1 MSRGTGRFLAVLGLG
16 ACVLAVVAAPGAG
29 AGEGDD
35 AASSTTLVRGQGF
48 GAAASAG
55 SLNTL
60 TITGKP
66 VDGRINVFTGATG
79 RLTIVSPEGVN
90 SPVGVT
96 QCTQDSP
103 TQVSCDPG
111 FIGAITAQLLEG
123 DDVFKASPGLPVI
136 FGVVISGQR
145 RPLDGGPGRDLIAG
159 AAGPDHLVGGA
170 GPDNVNGNGNG
181 DLLEG
186 NSGRDKL
193 KGGPGKDFCNG
204 GSGTDVGKSCSA
216 TKQIP

>member
-1 MSRGTGRFLAVLGLG
+1 MTGIGRITSHIALG
-16 ACVLAVVAAPGAG
+16 ACALALIAAPGAG
-29 AGEGDD
+29 AGDRASTASETAVVEGS
-35 AASSTTLVRGQGF
+35 AH

-66 VDGRINVFTGATG
+66 VDGRINVFAGPAG
-79 RLTIVSPEGVN
+79 RLTIISPEGVN
-90 SPVGVT
+90 SPAGVT
-96 QCTQDSP
+96 QCTQDSA

-123 DDVFKASPGLPVI
+123 NDTFKASPALRVI
-136 FGVVISGQR
+136 FGVIVDGR
-145 RPLDGGPGRDLIAG
+145 PRPLDGGPGHDRIVG
-159 AAGPDHLVGGA
+159 AAAPDHLVGGS
-170 GPDNVNGNGNG
+170 GPDNLNGNAGG
-181 DLLEG
+181 DLLAG

-204 GSGTDVGKSCSA
+204 GSGPDVGKSCA
-216 TKQIP
+216 GVAKIP

>member
-1 MSRGTGRFLAVLGLG
+1 MTGIGRITGLFALG
-16 ACVLAVVAAPGAG
+16 ACALALIAVPGAG
-29 AGEGDD
+29 AGDGSGGTADTAVVRAN
-35 AASSTTLVRGQGF
+35 AA
-48 GAAASAG
+48 GATASAG
-55 SLNTL
+55 SVNTL

-66 VDGRINVFTGATG
+66 VDGRINVYIGVTG

-90 SPVGVT
+90 SPAGVT

-111 FIGAITAQLLEG
+111 FIGAITAALLEG
-123 DDVFKASPGLPVI
+123 NDTFKASPGLPVI
-136 FGVVISGQR
+136 FGAVINGR
-145 RPLDGGPGRDLIAG
+145 KMPLDGGPGRDRIVG
-159 AAGPDHLVGGA
+159 AAGPDHLVGGP
-170 GPDNVNGNGNG
+170 GPDNLSGNGNG

-204 GSGTDVGKSCSA
+204 GSGKDVAKSCTA
-216 TKQIP
+216 VKQIP